1 MDHKDTSM
9 HRLLPLALIT
19 TTSLLLTA
27 CGKREDP
34 AAGLNTPA
42 APTASGPATEA
53 PPAAATPAPTT
64 TAEGSTPNTTTV
76 DPAKWVTSTR
86 QDPSNQARC
95 AGLVFDKPALWPW
108 MTPSMRF
115 RTLQYSVPG
124 SDGSA
129 PAELIFS
136 VFVGSDGGGIQMNL
150 QRWIQQFRPTDGVP
164 ARVEESTR
172 TINGMTV
179 SLVELEGSYAGMGAA
194 APKSNWAQLGAIIQA
209 PGRNVYVRL
218 LGPDKTVLENV
229 SAFDA
234 LIDSVREDTS
244 LSE

>member
-1 MDHKDTSM
+1 MNQHLS
-9 HRLLPLALIT
+9 LAVLALT
-19 TTSLLLTA
+19 GLLLTA

-34 AAGLNTPA
+34 TVGLNTPA
-42 APTASGPATEA
+42 APTPSASPAAAPAPASA
-53 PPAAATPAPTT
+53 PPAASASAST
-64 TAEGSTPNTTTV
+64 TASAPSN
-76 DPAKWVTSTR
+76 PSQWVVSTR
-86 QDPSNQARC
+86 EDAANQAQC

-124 SDGSA
+124 SDGTA

-164 ARVEESTR
+164 ARVEQSTK
-172 TINGMTV
+172 TLNGMTI

-229 SAFDA
+229 NAFES
-234 LIDSVREDTS
+234 LIDSVREDPS
-244 LSE
+244 LSK

>member
-1 MDHKDTSM
+1 M
-9 HRLLPLALIT
+9 HRLLPLRLLAL
-19 TTSLLLTA
+19 TSLLLAA

-34 AAGLNTPA
+34 TAGLNTPA
-42 APTASGPATEA
+42 APTPTTA
-53 PPAAATPAPTT
+53 PAAAPPPATATASATT
-64 TAEGSTPNTTTV
+64 TTSGPV
-76 DPAKWVTSTR
+76 DPSLWVTSTR
-86 QDPSNQARC
+86 EDPSNQARC
-95 AGLVFDKPALWPW
+95 AGLIFNKPALWPW

-124 SDGSA
+124 SDGTA

-164 ARVEESTR
+164 ARVEESTK
-172 TINGMTV
+172 TLNGMTI

-194 APKSNWAQLGAIIQA
+194 APKPNWAQLGAIIQA
-209 PGRNVYVRL
+209 PDRNVYVRL

-229 SAFDA
+229 SAFEA
-234 LIDSVREDTS
+234 LVDSVREDVS
-244 LSE
+244 LSR